1 MDIKKMAQAIEQAN
15 EAGLIPF
22 ITKFYEEGE
31 DYSVESLEEYL
42 QQNIHF
48 GKASAAID
56 SVAQDLYY
64 EKSNNATKSLVMD
77 SGIAI
82 TIDIEEYL
90 LVALYSKSEDDPG
103 YFAKLE
109 VVFDKEESIQTFVDA
124 MYDMDTAIM
133 ALMESIGF
141 DNLGYIQ
148 LRMEK

>member
-1 MDIKKMAQAIEQAN
+1 MNVKEIAEAIDQAN
-15 EAGLIPF
+15 ESGLIPF
-22 ITKFYEEGE
+22 ITTFYEEGE
-31 DYSVESLEEYL
+31 DTSVESLEEYL

-48 GKASAAID
+48 GKAS
-56 SVAQDLYY
+56 VAVEDVAEALYY
-64 EKSNNATKSLVMD
+64 ERSDSNTKSFVMD

-82 TIDIEEYL
+82 TVDIEEHL
-90 LVALYSKSEDDPG
+90 LVALYSRSEDDPG

-109 VVFDKEESIQTFVDA
+109 VVFDKEASIQTFVDA